1 MPKRVLIA
9 DDTDLYRAMLYDIL
23 TKGGYKVVGQAVNG
37 AEAVAM
43 AFELRPDIIVLDII
57 MPVKN
62 GIEAAREISGRP
74 DHPVIVMCTSL
85 GFEPIVDEA
94 MRAGARAYIVKPLS
108 SEQVLKT
115 LRCIYEPELDA
126 AT

>member
-1 MPKRVLIA
+1 MPKKVLIA

-23 TKGGYKVVGQAVNG
+23 TRGGYKVVGQAVNG

-62 GIEAAREISGRP
+62 GIDAAREISSKP
-74 DHPVIVMCTSL
+74 DPPVIVMCTSL

-115 LRCIYEPELDA
+115 LRCLYEPEHG

>member
-9 DDTDLYRAMLYDIL
+9 DDTDFYRAVLHDIL
-23 TKGGYKVVGQAVNG
+23 TRGGYEIAGEAANG

-43 AFELRPDIIVLDII
+43 ASELRPDIVILDII

-62 GIEAAREISGRP
+62 GIEAARQMSGWQDP
-74 DHPVIVMCTSL
+74 PLIVMCTSM
-85 GFEPIVDEA
+85 GFEPVADEA

-115 LRCIYEPELDA
+115 LRCLYEPEMDA
-126 AT
+126 S

>member
-1 MPKRVLIA
+1 MPKKVLIA
-9 DDTDLYRAMLYDIL
+9 DDTDLYRAMLYGIL
-23 TKGGYKVVGQAVNG
+23 TRGGYKVVGQAING

-62 GIEAAREISGRP
+62 GIDAAREISSKP
-74 DHPVIVMCTSL
+74 DPPIIVMCTSL

-115 LRCIYEPELDA
+115 LRCLYEPEHDA
-126 AT
+126 T